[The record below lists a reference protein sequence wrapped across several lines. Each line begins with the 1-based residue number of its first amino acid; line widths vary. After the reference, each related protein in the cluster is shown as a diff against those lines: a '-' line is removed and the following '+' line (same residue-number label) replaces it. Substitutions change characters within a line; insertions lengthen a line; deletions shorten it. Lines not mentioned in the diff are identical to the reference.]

1 MDKEVTKKNFEQ
13 TVVVFGEY
21 KNKKNFS
28 KTQNKV
34 RNGRTW
40 GKNALNPIKSQL
52 EQSKKEELLEEK
64 VAFMPL
70 PTIEEVEY
78 YSRKLDLDDAAVGVE
93 FSRCGGTQ
101 P

>member
-1 MDKEVTKKNFEQ
+1 MDKEVTKKNLEQ
-13 TVVVFGEY
+13 TVAVFGECKDKEY
-21 KNKKNFS
+21 FS

-34 RNGRTW
+34 QDGRVW
-40 GKNALNPIKSQL
+40 GKDALNPIKSQL

-78 YSRKLDLDDAAVGVE
+78 FRGN
-93 FSRCGGTQ
+93 
-101 P
+101 